1 MHRFAFLLGSFFLAA
16 TQANAELIINGQKVT
31 GSSNVVT
38 SDYSPQNSFQSCI
51 ANGFGKIFAN

>member
-31 GSSNVVT
+31 GQFKCRN
-38 SDYSPQNSFQSCI
+38 FRL
-51 ANGFGKIFAN
+51 